1 MELIKELFNLT
12 DKVAIVTGAS
22 KGIGREIA
30 LALAKCGADVA
41 LIARGEKELIEVS
54 KEIEELGRKSLV
66 VPLDLMNIEEID
78 EKVELIQK
86 HFGKIDILINNAGLN
101 IAKPALEV
109 TEEDWDLVLDI
120 NLKSVFFIS
129 KAVGKHMIPNKQGK
143 IINMSS
149 QMAFVGFYKRAAYSS
164 SKGGITQMTK
174 ALSIEWAEHNVNVNA
189 IAPTFIKT
197 PMTESMFEEE
207 GFQEEVLN
215 RIPLKRLG
223 KVEDILGAVIYL
235 ASPSSN
241 LVTGHTLVVDGGW
254 TAW

>member
-1 MELIKELFNLT
+1 MKELFNLT